1 MNYSARIMHPSWYGG
16 KPVANHQ
23 SAPGEGAN
31 RMFELIGIILL
42 IVIVFAAVPRRNSFK
57 EIERRQ
63 AVQRSLAKIQEK
75 NRRFSL

>member
-1 MNYSARIMHPSWYGG
+1 MARIMHPSLYGG
-16 KPVANHQ
+16 KPAANHQ
-23 SAPGEGAN
+23 SVPGEGAN